1 MLLDPLPL
9 TFASF
14 QASKLIGKILI
25 GTQDHYIYIYVFIY
39 IIYIIYIYYIIYIL
53 YIYILY
59 VYYIIYIY
67 YTYYIYIIYIY
78 ILIYNI
84 YIYYI
89 YYIIYILYYIYKGPK
104 IVATPVNSQGL
115 SWRKKSFIIIFFPI
129 ELAPTPAGR
138 LLEATALWGLIQHPP
153 LEANGVCDQK
163 LQVLLPHRELE
174 AVVPK
179 KLPSILGGNYND
191 NYMIIIFIYN
201 NK

>member
-1 MLLDPLPL
+1 MY
-9 TFASF
+9 
-14 QASKLIGKILI
+14 IIL
-25 GTQDHYIYIYVFIY
+25 YIYY
-39 IIYIIYIYYIIYIL
+39 IYIIYIYYIYIN
-53 YIYILY
+53 
-59 VYYIIYIY
+59 
-67 YTYYIYIIYIY
+67 
-78 ILIYNI
+78 IYNI

-89 YYIIYILYYIYKGPK
+89 YILYIIYILYYIYNGPK

-153 LEANGVCDQK
+153 LEATGVCDQK

-179 KLPSILGGNYND
+179 KLPSILGETI
-191 NYMIIIFIYN
+191 MIII
-201 NK
+201 